1 MSSILARTYDD
12 MKDVTKSDSTDD
24 PAGPFAALLVTA
36 AGTLKITTK
45 RGTVIAL
52 AAVAVGERIECS
64 VVRVWST
71 GTGATV
77 VGYIHAAVATPGWG

>member
-36 AGTLKITTK
+36 AGTLKITT
-45 RGTVIAL
+45 RQGTTIAL
-52 AAVAVGERIECS
+52 AAVAVGERIETP
-64 VVRVWST
+64 VIRVWST

-77 VGYIHAAVATPGWG
+77 VGYVAAPIIPGMS